1 MKTPIRKLSLAIA
14 GFIVASAAH
23 SAEVY
28 NKDGNKLD
36 INGMVVGENY
46 ISNDKSVNGDQSY
59 MRFGFRGETQIN
71 DQLTGYGQWQAQW
84 NLNQTENQS
93 DQMYT
98 RIGYAGLKYG
108 NYGSFDYGR
117 NSGIMYDAFSYT
129 DMQPEFDGLTYNS
142 DQFLFHRGNGLAT
155 YRNDNFF
162 GLVDGLHFALQ
173 YQGKN
178 DGGGEPGVR
187 DVLRQ
192 NGDTFGMSA
201 SYDIGAGFSVAGA
214 FMSGDRTNEQN
225 SLTSGIMGHGSKAE
239 AYTAAVKYDANNVYL
254 AVMYARAYNASRF
267 GSASS
272 DDSAYGYA
280 NQSDLFE
287 AYAGYTFDF
296 GLVPFIG
303 YNQTRAKH
311 LGASADGNTYGNQD
325 LVKFVDIG
333 ATYNFNKNMN
343 AYVDYQINLMDSSE
357 FSQSA
362 GISTSDVVAVGMVY
376 QF

>member
-59 MRFGFRGETQIN
+59 MRFGFRGETQIS

-84 NLNQTENQS
+84 NLNQTENQTN
-93 DQMYT
+93 QMYT

-201 SYDIGAGFSVAGA
+201 SYDIGAGFSIAGA

-239 AYTAAVKYDANNVYL
+239 AYTGAIKYDANNVYL

-303 YNQTRAKH
+303 YNQTRGKH